1 MGVSATKTQQSSAAS
16 ESDRPLSAFNS
27 TVPGQFNKTW
37 QQAQNRT
44 TADLRR
50 AKIKS
55 TELILFTTQLSVMLD
70 SGVVLS
76 DALDA
81 IAESTSVRNSATFKC
96 IIMDVSQTVKSGEN
110 LSRALASYPRIFSTM
125 FISMVKA
132 SEASGKMAE
141 MLSVLSG
148 YLNFES
154 ETRKRIKGALTYPF
168 IMALMAVAATGTL
181 MFFVLPRFMGIY
193 EARGAALP
201 KLTQVLVRFSRLLG
215 NFEFM
220 TGAVTVVIL
229 AGAGLYWWVRSVS
242 GRRVIDYIKIHTPV
256 IGTMFID
263 TVVTRSMRIM
273 ATMVNTGV
281 SLLESIR
288 VIQGSCQ
295 NYFFQRLW
303 IDVDE
308 RIQDGYQ
315 LSESILISSD
325 RELIAPGIIQM
336 LRAGEKSGKLG
347 EVCDKVSVFYEK
359 KLENSIRSVM
369 ALIEPI
375 MIVVMGSIIGTIAIA
390 LLLPVFRIS
399 SVIAHEIP
407 LQIQN
412 GRSVKGIDILDFDD
426 VLSDLN
432 DITFA
437 YGDQIWPKWRM
448 SREHTRQR
456 IALVGPRMNLKN
468 GSLLRR
474 VVPVEPVDHSHI

>member
-1 MGVSATKTQQSSAAS
+1 
-16 ESDRPLSAFNS
+16 
-27 TVPGQFNKTW
+27 
-37 QQAQNRT
+37 
-44 TADLRR
+44 
-50 AKIKS
+50 
-55 TELILFTTQLSVMLD
+55 
-70 SGVVLS
+70 
-76 DALDA
+76 
-81 IAESTSVRNSATFKC
+81 
-96 IIMDVSQTVKSGEN
+96 
-110 LSRALASYPRIFSTM
+110 
-125 FISMVKA
+125 
-132 SEASGKMAE
+132 
-141 MLSVLSG
+141 
-148 YLNFES
+148 
-154 ETRKRIKGALTYPF
+154 
-168 IMALMAVAATGTL
+168 VAATGTL

-201 KLTQVLVRFSRLLG
+201 KLTQILVRFSKLLG

-220 TGAVTVVIL
+220 TGAVTVAIL
-229 AGAGLYWWVRSVS
+229 AGAGLYWWARSVS

-315 LSESILISSD
+315 LSESILISPD

-399 SVIAHEIP
+399 SVIAH
-407 LQIQN
+407 
-412 GRSVKGIDILDFDD
+412 
-426 VLSDLN
+426 
-432 DITFA
+432 
-437 YGDQIWPKWRM
+437 
-448 SREHTRQR
+448 
-456 IALVGPRMNLKN
+456 
-468 GSLLRR
+468 
-474 VVPVEPVDHSHI
+474 